1 MESLPRLVVSSH
13 KVARDLRAFSLVE
26 VTIAIGIV
34 SFILLTMLGL
44 MPVGLSTLRQAMD
57 QTVEGQ
63 IVQKLN
69 GDILMTPFSQ
79 IADKYSGQTIYFNE
93 EGVETNAYGSR
104 YRANVSLGSASYP
117 GASTNTANSIQVVRI
132 DLVRTRD
139 SSTNR
144 FSLFVPNSGN

>member
-1 MESLPRLVVSSH
+1 METSPRLATSAQQMS
-13 KVARDLRAFSLVE
+13 RELRAFSLVE

-63 IVQKLN
+63 IAQKLN

-79 IADKYSGQTIYFNE
+79 IADKYSGRTIYFNE
-93 EGVETNAYGSR
+93 EGVETNASESR
-104 YRANVSLGSASYP
+104 YKAKVSLGSASYP
-117 GASTNTANSIQVVRI
+117 GASTNTASSLQVVRV
-132 DLVRTRD
+132 DLIRTRD

>member
-1 MESLPRLVVSSH
+1 MEEPPILVANIQRPPREL
-13 KVARDLRAFSLVE
+13 LAFSLVE

-63 IVQKLN
+63 IAQKLN

-79 IADKYSGQTIYFNE
+79 IAAKYSGKTLYFND
-93 EGVETNAYGSR
+93 EGVETNASGSR
-104 YRANVSLGSASYP
+104 YTARVSLASASYP
-117 GASTNTANSIQVVRI
+117 GASTNMASSLQVVRV
-132 DLVRTRD
+132 DLVKMHD